1 MIFMHCQIFKLD
13 KYFTQTQ
20 IYFNLFDGLFLLEK
34 ENKQQILD
42 KLNIPSSSYRTQRLK
57 EKTNKYNI
65 NILLNYFEYIDIEFK
80 SITEYEILISR
91 IYYCCY
97 YKQMDRL
104 LELLNLVN
112 IKLEEHNILRPL
124 LILFRVLIYSNLE
137 YDILYLNEIIKKDI
151 EYLKLFYNKK
161 YFKDEL
167 EYLYLIVLFHFDAMD
182 EKDFKYIE
190 CLSISYPRLAWLYY
204 FSKAS
209 KAYLIRD
216 NITALINYEYVLN
229 TFKETNNLERYLI
242 AATNTAYLYNILGQ
256 YHLSYNIT
264 SEVIEYIFSEI
275 DAKKRIQNLL
285 VHYLFSNLMLERYD
299 EIITFIE
306 IVIFDYGCLND
317 LAASI
322 CVLAAS
328 KVGKLERIY
337 KLMDLT
343 FEDVNFDIIKK
354 YVKIGDKRLLDN
366 LVLYP
371 YIKIIKDNAIF

>member
-1 MIFMHCQIFKLD
+1 M
-13 KYFTQTQ
+13 
-20 IYFNLFDGLFLLEK
+20 
-34 ENKQQILD
+34 
-42 KLNIPSSSYRTQRLK
+42 
-57 EKTNKYNI
+57 
-65 NILLNYFEYIDIEFK
+65 
-80 SITEYEILISR
+80 
-91 IYYCCY
+91 
-97 YKQMDRL
+97 
-104 LELLNLVN
+104 
-112 IKLEEHNILRPL
+112 
-124 LILFRVLIYSNLE
+124 
-137 YDILYLNEIIKKDI
+137 
-151 EYLKLFYNKK
+151 
-161 YFKDEL
+161 

-190 CLSISYPRLAWLYY
+190 CLSISYPKLAWLYY

-343 FEDVNFDIIKK
+343 FEDVNFDIIKR

>member
-1 MIFMHCQIFKLD
+1 MHCQIFKLD

>member
-1 MIFMHCQIFKLD
+1 MHCQIFKLD

-65 NILLNYFEYIDIEFK
+65 NILLNYFEYNDIEVK

-151 EYLKLFYNKK
+151 EYLK
-161 YFKDEL
+161 
-167 EYLYLIVLFHFDAMD
+167 I
-182 EKDFKYIE
+182 
-190 CLSISYPRLAWLYY
+190 
-204 FSKAS
+204 
-209 KAYLIRD
+209 
-216 NITALINYEYVLN
+216 
-229 TFKETNNLERYLI
+229 
-242 AATNTAYLYNILGQ
+242 IL
-256 YHLSYNIT
+256 
-264 SEVIEYIFSEI
+264 
-275 DAKKRIQNLL
+275 
-285 VHYLFSNLMLERYD
+285 
-299 EIITFIE
+299 
-306 IVIFDYGCLND
+306 
-317 LAASI
+317 
-322 CVLAAS
+322 
-328 KVGKLERIY
+328 
-337 KLMDLT
+337 
-343 FEDVNFDIIKK
+343 
-354 YVKIGDKRLLDN
+354 
-366 LVLYP
+366 
-371 YIKIIKDNAIF
+371 